1 MSIGPA
7 STDHTQ
13 WEFEWCVCCLVVC
26 EHTRHVELSCVSLGV
41 VNKFQFASTCAKRKE
56 KIEKKG
62 LVDLF
67 VGYFMASW
75 AAFDKFTR
83 FKRRRSQLQKLNLV
97 VLYF

>member
-1 MSIGPA
+1 M
-7 STDHTQ
+7 
-13 WEFEWCVCCLVVC
+13 VC

-56 KIEKKG
+56 KIEKKS

-75 AAFDKFTR
+75 AAFDQFTG
-83 FKRRRSQLQKLNLV
+83 FKTIREEVNCKN
-97 VLYF
+97 